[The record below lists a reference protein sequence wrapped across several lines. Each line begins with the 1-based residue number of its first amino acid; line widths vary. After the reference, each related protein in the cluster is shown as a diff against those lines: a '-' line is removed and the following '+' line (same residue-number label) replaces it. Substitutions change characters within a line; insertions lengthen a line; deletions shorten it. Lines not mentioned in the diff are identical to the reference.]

1 MKSRYLIVAAIVSCT
16 QFAWVR
22 PELHTKAK
30 PAGDSGGR
38 LDYFVLKINGQPVR
52 LKEGQEVSVMRG
64 DELEV
69 AEARLISPDFTAK
82 QVDVIGFKSPGK
94 VSGED
99 RGFRFKTNRLSDWY
113 SEGRLG
119 EVWSVI
125 ATSGDTLHGAGFIR
139 VIDPSL
145 RYAEIKVNQQMRV
158 VRPGDEVIVKATDQ
172 FKVDRVVTNLG
183 DDSSVK
189 IRVVNQAADS
199 KYEIRFERDRRVFA
213 VIPVTVTE

>member
-1 MKSRYLIVAAIVSCT
+1 
-16 QFAWVR
+16 
-22 PELHTKAK
+22 
-30 PAGDSGGR
+30 
-38 LDYFVLKINGQPVR
+38 
-52 LKEGQEVSVMRG
+52 MRG

-125 ATSGDTLHGAGFIR
+125 
-139 VIDPSL
+139 
-145 RYAEIKVNQQMRV
+145 
-158 VRPGDEVIVKATDQ
+158 
-172 FKVDRVVTNLG
+172 
-183 DDSSVK
+183 
-189 IRVVNQAADS
+189 
-199 KYEIRFERDRRVFA
+199 
-213 VIPVTVTE
+213 